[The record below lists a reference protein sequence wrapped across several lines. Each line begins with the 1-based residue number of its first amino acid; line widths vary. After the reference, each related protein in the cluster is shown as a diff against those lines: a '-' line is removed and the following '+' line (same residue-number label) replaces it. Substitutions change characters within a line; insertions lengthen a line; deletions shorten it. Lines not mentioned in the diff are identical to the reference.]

1 MVWIILIFLIVLY
14 IYSNQQKN
22 HWEQQTSTK
31 AEHIH
36 RVREND
42 LATLDRL
49 VQNDP
54 ENLSPGLWIQRSDFL
69 QKLNRNEEALAN
81 YEEALRYY
89 PDHPQILQEQG
100 FVLATLGKFE
110 AALEHYQQAGGS
122 IVNKLENWHTR
133 GDALLELGRYEEAIA
148 CLQEALKYKP
158 YYADHLWADTGYA
171 LLQLG
176 RLKEAQA
183 ALKKSIKLKD
193 SAYACY
199 WYGQTFIDLGQS
211 EDALQ
216 FYLQAAK
223 RFPNDEQLWGRMMF
237 LLLQLRTNAEVQE
250 ECDHFPR
257 LHPKQFKAL
266 YVKALLPLR
275 EQQWESALDFLASLQ
290 VKKLSVQ
297 WLIVRVVLHWK
308 EKQYESVLQ
317 DCQIILQQQPLHRP
331 ALEYSAQASE
341 AQENYIDAL
350 EKYQLL
356 LTHYPDMYW
365 VRIRLGLLL
374 GKLNRHQEALNN
386 FEMVL
391 RQRPEDTDVL
401 YLKALTLLD
410 LGDSVQALETAQQ
423 LLELNPDHQG
433 TIALHTIQTAIA
445 LDA

>member
-1 MVWIILIFLIVLY
+1 MVWIILIFLIILY
-14 IYSNQQKN
+14 VYSNQQKKR
-22 HWEQQTSTK
+22 WEQQTSPKT
-31 AEHIH
+31 EHIH

-54 ENLSPGLWIQRSDFL
+54 ENLSPGLWIQRGDFL

-89 PDHPQILQEQG
+89 PDHPQILQERG

-110 AALEHYQQAGGS
+110 AALEHYQQAGNS
-122 IVNKLENWHTR
+122 IANKLENWHTR
-133 GDALLELGRYEEAIA
+133 GDALLELGRYEEAVT
-148 CLQEALKYKP
+148 CLQEALKYNP

-199 WYGQTFIDLGQS
+199 WYGQIFIDLEQL

-216 FYLQAAK
+216 FYLQAVK
-223 RFPNDEQLWGRMMF
+223 RFPNDEQLWGRMIF

-250 ECDHFPR
+250 ECDHFLR
-257 LHPKQFKAL
+257 LHPEQFKAL
-266 YVKALLPLR
+266 YVKALLLLR
-275 EQQWESALDFLASLQ
+275 DQQWKPALDFLTSLQ
-290 VKKLSVQ
+290 IKKLSVQ
-297 WLIVRVVLHWK
+297 QLIVRVVLRWK

-331 ALEYSAQASE
+331 ALEYSAQALE
-341 AQENYIDAL
+341 AQESYLEAL

-386 FEMVL
+386 FETVL
-391 RQRPEDTDVL
+391 QQRPEDTDVL

-410 LGDSVQALETAQQ
+410 LGDSIQALEIVQQ

-433 TIALHTIQTAIA
+433 AIALQTTQTAITLEA
-445 LDA
+445 

>member
-1 MVWIILIFLIVLY
+1 
-14 IYSNQQKN
+14 
-22 HWEQQTSTK
+22 
-31 AEHIH
+31 
-36 RVREND
+36 
-42 LATLDRL
+42 
-49 VQNDP
+49 
-54 ENLSPGLWIQRSDFL
+54 
-69 QKLNRNEEALAN
+69 
-81 YEEALRYY
+81 
-89 PDHPQILQEQG
+89 
-100 FVLATLGKFE
+100 
-110 AALEHYQQAGGS
+110 
-122 IVNKLENWHTR
+122 
-133 GDALLELGRYEEAIA
+133 
-148 CLQEALKYKP
+148 
-158 YYADHLWADTGYA
+158 
-171 LLQLG
+171 
-176 RLKEAQA
+176 
-183 ALKKSIKLKD
+183 
-193 SAYACY
+193 
-199 WYGQTFIDLGQS
+199 
-211 EDALQ
+211 
-216 FYLQAAK
+216 
-223 RFPNDEQLWGRMMF
+223 MMF